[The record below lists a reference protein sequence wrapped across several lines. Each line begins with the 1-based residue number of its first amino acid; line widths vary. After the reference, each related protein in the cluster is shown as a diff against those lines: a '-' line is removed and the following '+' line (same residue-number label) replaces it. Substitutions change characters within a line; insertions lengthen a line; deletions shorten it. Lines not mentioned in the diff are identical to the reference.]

1 MKTLIASALI
11 ATATL
16 TGAAYA
22 NSIQLD
28 PAAYGFVSDLD
39 AASLSDTQVAA
50 INAVLGTSDSD
61 LEITS
66 QINAIAR

>member
-1 MKTLIASALI
+1 MKTLIASTLAATVALS
-11 ATATL
+11 
-16 TGAAYA
+16 GAAFA
-22 NSIQLD
+22 GSIQLD
-28 PAAYGFVSDLD
+28 PSAYGYVSTLD

>member
-1 MKTLIASALI
+1 MKKLIASTLI
-11 ATATL
+11 ATAAL

-22 NSIQLD
+22 NSIQLN

-39 AASLSDTQVAA
+39 AASLSNAQIAA
-50 INAVLGTSDSD
+50 INAALGTSDSD

-66 QINAIAR
+66 RINAIAR